1 MFGPRCHLQSK
12 HPSTMRLV
20 AVTFYP
26 IQLPLLRVVVTTHS
40 LPSSVLLLV
49 DSASHAIQSFKYAC
63 VHLFQGHSIQLLF
76 KANEP
81 FLSMSF
87 LDRINIAQPIYAMPP
102 CQMRHVLALFSLC
115 PQSPPLSFLLMVI
128 SIHIDCKKS

>member
-12 HPSTMRLV
+12 HPSTMRVV
-20 AVTFYP
+20 AGTVYP
-26 IQLPLLRVVVTTHS
+26 IQLPLLRVMTTHS
-40 LPSSVLLLV
+40 LPSSVPLLA
-49 DSASHAIQSFKYAC
+49 DSASRAIQSFKYAC
-63 VHLFQGHSIQLLF
+63 VHLLQGHSIQLLF

-87 LDRINIAQPIYAMPP
+87 LDHINIAQSIYAMPP
-102 CQMRHVLALFSLC
+102 CQMRHGLALFSLC
-115 PQSPPLSFLLMVI
+115 PQAPPLSFLLMVI